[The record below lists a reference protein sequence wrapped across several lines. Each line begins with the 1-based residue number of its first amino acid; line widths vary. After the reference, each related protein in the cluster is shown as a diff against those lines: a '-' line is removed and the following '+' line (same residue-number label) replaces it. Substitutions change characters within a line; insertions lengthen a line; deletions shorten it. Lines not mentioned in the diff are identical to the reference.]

1 MRIPLAR
8 YGKMVSEALMKAE
21 DILEKLR
28 ELKPFLTSRYKVRE
42 ISLFGS
48 FIRGEQDSSSDIDLL
63 TEFDSEADLFDWIGL
78 ALYLEEIFQ
87 RPVDIVPKHVLREE
101 LRESVLPDVVPI

>member
-1 MRIPLAR
+1 MAR
-8 YGKMVSEALMKAE
+8 KAVMKAE
-21 DILEKLR
+21 DVLAKLR
-28 ELKPFLTSRYKVRE
+28 ELKPFLTTRYKVRE

-48 FIRGEQDSSSDIDLL
+48 FVRGEQDSSSDIDLL
-63 TEFDSEADLFDWIGL
+63 AEFDGETDLFDWIGL

-101 LRESVLPDVVPI
+101 LRESVLTDVVAI